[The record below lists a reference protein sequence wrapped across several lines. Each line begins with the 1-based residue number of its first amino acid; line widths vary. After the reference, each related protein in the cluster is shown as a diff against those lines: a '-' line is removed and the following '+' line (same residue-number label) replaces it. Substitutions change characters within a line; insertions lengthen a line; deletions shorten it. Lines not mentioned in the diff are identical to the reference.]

1 MTAMR
6 LCRRRGA
13 ALEVKPCES
22 KDRRSLW
29 SRSKADGGGATAFVC
44 VALAGLICLTVLVG
58 QVGVAVVARHRA
70 QGAADLGALA
80 AAGLL
85 AQSAEAGCAEAGEI
99 ARRMGVRVRRCSVA
113 QWDVVVDVEANVSAG
128 VFGMRTV
135 RASARAG
142 PVEENE

>member
-1 MTAMR
+1 MR

-22 KDRRSLW
+22 KDRRSSW

-44 VALAGLICLTVLVG
+44 VALAGLICLTLLVG

-70 QGAADLGALA
+70 EGAADLGALA

-85 AQSAEAGCAEAGEI
+85 AQSAEAGCGEAGEI

>member
-1 MTAMR
+1 M
-6 LCRRRGA
+6 
-13 ALEVKPCES
+13 KPYGS
-22 KDRRSLW
+22 KDRRSSW
-29 SRSKADGGGATAFVC
+29 FTADGGGATAFVC
-44 VALAGLICLTVLVG
+44 VALAGLICLTLLVG

-85 AQSAEAGCAEAGEI
+85 AESAETACGEAGEI

-113 QWDVVVDVEANVSAG
+113 QWDVVVDVEVNVSAG

-135 RASARAG
+135 QASARAG